1 MNNLPVNRR
10 ELMRVAS
17 TGAASVPLFTNE
29 VLGQTSGV
37 QVDLRQIERPDF
49 PRVSVFATVTDQAG
63 SVLTNLTASNFDVM
77 ENDTRNEPIVSV
89 IQPDE
94 TGSNAV
100 ATSLVIDRSGSM
112 TGPGKTRLKDAKAGA
127 TEFISNFGSDD
138 QGLVIAFDDATD
150 IEIRNRWTRDT
161 DALEAA
167 VNGIRSGGST
177 ALFDAVIKSVE
188 EATERVGRSAVIVL
202 ADGQDN
208 DSTNSIDAA
217 VDRATQEN
225 VPIYTIGLGNSLDPD
240 ALETLATDTGG
251 EFYSSADGSDLAA
264 IYQAIKAS
272 ITNEYEI
279 RYETGDDTTDGNE
292 RTVKLTATTGGTS
305 GSDTGTY
312 TEPCAPLPTAAIDV
326 PDEVRTGDSTTFDG
340 GDSQPNGGRIDS
352 YAWDFTNDGSQD
364 ATGATATHTYSD
376 PGNYEARLTVKKT
389 CGARDVALQPVFV
402 FDDPISVYIT
412 GTNAP
417 IEAGETLQVQA
428 EVENAGNPSAAVAV
442 ELFEFTGDRTDVE
455 VFRAD
460 RGTRTPIELEWE
472 TEAADAG
479 TGSIA
484 VRVGS
489 REVTATI
496 EITGPRRSPL
506 AGTDQKI
513 ATAEKI
519 DSRSVLAAL
528 ESRAGTTI
536 EGDTELIQATVDNL
550 QQAVNNDNLDRQT
563 AEEAIQRL
571 QALEDASLLTVHRMG
586 PQTPDGGGFSEN
598 INIAERTARPTI
610 ATTVKVILSILTIKI
625 LALSSLGAV
634 GTGILGGSLALI
646 SDGVSKILSV
656 MMGSDGEGEGD
667 TSLKQEA
674 ETQCRSEARGLVT
687 QIKDGGVKTG
697 QELVDA
703 IDSIVDDLVDLFADG
718 IRATVELAQVDV
730 AIKAASIGPVPSFT
744 DLLAG
749 GSSVYGSLS
758 RTDQALGASQLQSTG
773 LSGSTAT
780 VVESLEEG
788 QQQLATK
795 INDGVNT
802 LDSLEAFS
810 ADINLW
816 QSLINATTAADPPIE
831 QILDIVTT
839 IASAL
844 KNGIIGI
851 LSSAATALSGYG
863 LISYIKRVHGEFAAA
878 AIEGREVNLP
888 DV

>member
-1 MNNLPVNRR
+1 MSNLPVNRR
-10 ELMRVAS
+10 ELMRVAG
-17 TGAASVPLFTNE
+17 TGTVSVPLFTDE

-49 PRVSVFATVTDQAG
+49 PRVSVFVTVTDQTG
-63 SVLTNLTASNFDVM
+63 SVLTNLTASNFDVV
-77 ENDTRNEPIVSV
+77 ENDTRDEPIVSV

-94 TGSNAV
+94 TTSDTV

-112 TGPGKTRLKDAKAGA
+112 TGPGKTRLKDAKTGA

-177 ALFDAVIKSVE
+177 ALFDAVIKAVE

-225 VPIYTIGLGNSLDPD
+225 VPIYTIGLGNSLNPD

-251 EFYSSADGSDLAA
+251 EFYSSVDGSDLAA
-264 IYQAIKAS
+264 IYQAIKDS

-312 TEPCAPLPTAAIDV
+312 TEPCAPLPTAVIDSL
-326 PDEVRTGDSTTFDG
+326 DEIRVGDSVTFDG
-340 GDSQPNGGRIDS
+340 RDSQPNGGQIDS
-352 YAWDFTNDGSQD
+352 YAWDFTNDGSRD
-364 ATGATATHTYSD
+364 ATSATATHTYTD
-376 PGNYEARLTVKKT
+376 PGDYEVRLTVEKT
-389 CGARDVALQPVFV
+389 CGAQDVALQPIFA

-412 GTNAP
+412 GTNSP

-428 EVENAGNPSAAVAV
+428 EVENAGNPSAALAV
-442 ELFEFTGDRTDVE
+442 ELFEFTGDRTGVE

-460 RGTRTPIELEWE
+460 RGTRTPIELEWD

-484 VRVGS
+484 VRVGN
-489 REVTATI
+489 REVTETI
-496 EITGPRRSPL
+496 EITEPRMSPL
-506 AGTDQKI
+506 AGIDQKL

-528 ESRAGTTI
+528 ESRAGVTI
-536 EGDTELIQATVDNL
+536 EGDVELIQTTVDNL

-563 AEEAIQRL
+563 AEKAIQRL
-571 QALEDASLLTVHRMG
+571 QTLEDASLLTVHRMG
-586 PQTPDGGGFSEN
+586 PQTPDGVGPDEN
-598 INIAERTARPTI
+598 INIAEATARPTI
-610 ATTVKVILSILTIKI
+610 ATVVKLLLIVLTIKI
-625 LALSSLGAV
+625 LAVSSLGAV
-634 GTGILGGSLALI
+634 GTGIATGTLAFI
-646 SDGVSKILSV
+646 TDGISKILSV
-656 MMGSDGEGEGD
+656 MMGSDGEGN
-667 TSLKQEA
+667 TSPKQEA
-674 ETQCRSEARGLVT
+674 ETRMRSEARGLVA
-687 QIKDGGVKTG
+687 QIEDGILETG
-697 QELVDA
+697 QALFNAIDA
-703 IDSIVDDLVDLFADG
+703 IVDELVDLFADG
-718 IRATVELAQVDV
+718 IRASVELAQVDV
-730 AIKAASIGPVPSFT
+730 ALEAVSMPLTPSVT
-744 DLLAG
+744 NLLASG
-749 GSSVYGSLS
+749 ASVYGALS
-758 RTDQALGASQLQSTG
+758 RTDQALNASQLQSTG
-773 LSGSTAT
+773 LTGSTAT
-780 VVESLEEG
+780 TTESLEEV
-788 QQQLATK
+788 QQQFEMR
-795 INDGVNT
+795 IDEGVGV
-802 LDSLEAFS
+802 LKQLEEFS

-816 QSLINATTAADPPIE
+816 QSLINAVTADDPLSE
-831 QILDIVTT
+831 QIFDILFTVV
-839 IASAL
+839 SAV
-844 KNGIIGI
+844 KNGIISV
-851 LSSAATALSGYG
+851 LSSAGTALAGYG
-863 LISYIKRVHGEFAAA
+863 LIAYIKRTHGEFAAA